1 MTPCWSTKVPQDLD
15 CSIFFFFLNLT
26 LDAVSP
32 FLTPILTPLKRG
44 SANVRDSSL
53 LLVFPSPSVAALW
66 LNSEPWSKST
76 PSAGLDTLKERHLET
91 GESLFTACWR
101 VVENYSFLHNPW
113 KVILSYTCRRLFR
126 LAEILAQDSSC
137 LDERNA
143 WIHSSVH
150 RPDDKK
156 KKKTESEKE
165 RVRTGEL
172 FIHSQTFQIWLPLRP
187 PFALPRAAGNQEWE
201 SDWENGLRLRRPCL
215 PSPVS
220 LSSMAPDHSLLAC

>member
-1 MTPCWSTKVPQDLD
+1 M
-15 CSIFFFFLNLT
+15 LT
-26 LDAVSP
+26 DP

-44 SANVRDSSL
+44 SANVCDSSL

-91 GESLFTACWR
+91 RESLFTACWR
-101 VVENYSFLHNPW
+101 VVENYSSLHNPW

-156 KKKTESEKE
+156 KKRRKVRRKGWEQESSSFIHRLFRSDYRCDLRSLSLGLLGIRNE
-165 RVRTGEL
+165 RVIEKMAFACAVPASLPPSL
-172 FIHSQTFQIWLPLRP
+172 FPQWLLIT
-187 PFALPRAAGNQEWE
+187 PFLLVKMWVLPHQRNAGNGSAYQ
-201 SDWENGLRLRRPCL
+201 
-215 PSPVS
+215 
-220 LSSMAPDHSLLAC
+220 